1 MNYEV
6 CCVPTALSVTRQDC
20 RTTSYFVSCRIV
32 VGGGR
37 KGGGRSTSSDGAPR
51 RTGGTVGWVL
61 YDAPAAVTG
70 NIMQQVQFQRAR
82 KLIT

>member
-32 VGGGR
+32 VGGG
-37 KGGGRSTSSDGAPR
+37 GREGVDQRRVTEHLVGQAGPWDGFY
-51 RTGGTVGWVL
+51 TTHL
-61 YDAPAAVTG
+61 
-70 NIMQQVQFQRAR
+70 QR
-82 KLIT
+82 